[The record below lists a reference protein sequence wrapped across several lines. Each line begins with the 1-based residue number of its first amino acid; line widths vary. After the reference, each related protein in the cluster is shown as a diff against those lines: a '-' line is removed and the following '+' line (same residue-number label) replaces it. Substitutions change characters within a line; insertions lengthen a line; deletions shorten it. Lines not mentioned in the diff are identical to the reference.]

1 LDDTKKI
8 KDRKPLVF
16 QHFWTILGTILCI
29 FLIPIL
35 VINCTL
41 IAKSYLNNEKIPDIG
56 GRFPMIVLTDSMYP
70 SIQSGDLIICHTE
83 DPANVK
89 AGDVISFFDPAGN
102 GSTVV
107 THRVVEVTT
116 DENGGLAW
124 ITKGDANNTEDANIV
139 PAENLAGV
147 YSLRIH
153 NLGSVAIFMQ
163 TTKGLIICVVCP
175 ILLLVI
181 YDMVRRKR
189 YEKSRK
195 KDTDALLAEL
205 EALRAEKEIF
215 HQDATPGPNID
226 TTSETK
232 GEKGY
237 EKQ

>member
-1 LDDTKKI
+1 MDDTKKI

-195 KDTDALLAEL
+195 KDTDALLAEI
-205 EALRAEKEIF
+205 EA
-215 HQDATPGPNID
+215 
-226 TTSETK
+226 
-232 GEKGY
+232 
-237 EKQ
+237 

>member
-1 LDDTKKI
+1 MDDTKKI

-175 ILLLVI
+175 ILILVI

-232 GEKGY
+232 D
-237 EKQ
+237 

>member
-1 LDDTKKI
+1 MDDTKKI

-195 KDTDALLAEL
+195 IQML
-205 EALRAEKEIF
+205 F
-215 HQDATPGPNID
+215 WQ
-226 TTSETK
+226 S
-232 GEKGY
+232 
-237 EKQ
+237 

>member
-1 LDDTKKI
+1 MDDTKKI

-83 DPANVK
+83 DPVNVK

>member
-1 LDDTKKI
+1 MDDTKKI

-139 PAENLAGV
+139 PAENLA
-147 YSLRIH
+147 
-153 NLGSVAIFMQ
+153 
-163 TTKGLIICVVCP
+163 
-175 ILLLVI
+175 
-181 YDMVRRKR
+181 
-189 YEKSRK
+189 
-195 KDTDALLAEL
+195 
-205 EALRAEKEIF
+205 
-215 HQDATPGPNID
+215 
-226 TTSETK
+226 
-232 GEKGY
+232 
-237 EKQ
+237 

>member
-1 LDDTKKI
+1 MDDTKKI

-83 DPANVK
+83 DAANVK

>member
-1 LDDTKKI
+1 MDDTKKI

-205 EALRAEKEIF
+205 KALRAEKEIF

-232 GEKGY
+232 GEKRV
-237 EKQ
+237 

>member
-1 LDDTKKI
+1 MDDTKKI